1 MRPAG
6 STRDAAPLWNDKRT
20 AAIVA
25 DFEREHAASAYLEEC
40 GNPPTPAWP
49 GFKLAW
55 LRDNDPAAYS
65 AARAVL
71 MPKDYINLRLTGEIA
86 MDSGDAS
93 CSFLMNPRTRVWSQ
107 KMISLLGLDAAKLP
121 PIREPLEIL
130 GPVTARRRARPDC
143 RKGPP
148 SWSAAPTIRWRSWA
162 QAPAASASPP
172 T

>member
-6 STRDAAPLWNDKRT
+6 HARHRAVVERQAHRRRSWRTSNASTR
-20 AAIVA
+20 
-25 DFEREHAASAYLEEC
+25 ASAYLAEC

-71 MPKDYINLRLTGEIA
+71 MPKDYINFRLTGEIA

-93 CSFLMNPRTRVWSQ
+93 CSFLMNPRTRRLV
-107 KMISLLGLDAAKLP
+107 
-121 PIREPLEIL
+121 
-130 GPVTARRRARPDC
+130 ARR
-143 RKGPP
+143 
-148 SWSAAPTIRWRSWA
+148 
-162 QAPAASASPP
+162 
-172 T
+172 